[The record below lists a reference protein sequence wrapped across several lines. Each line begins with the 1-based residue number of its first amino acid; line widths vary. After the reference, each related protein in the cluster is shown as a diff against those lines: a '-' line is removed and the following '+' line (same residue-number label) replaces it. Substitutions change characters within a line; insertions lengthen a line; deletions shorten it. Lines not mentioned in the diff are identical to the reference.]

1 MGDKIMNKKTEKY
14 VIALGAFAIATLMI
28 SSATAA
34 PQIQGTTIINQ
45 IDIEKQT
52 INQSEQIE
60 GISIPGQNPDL
71 DELIDLLNF
80 EGFRDYFK
88 SIEFANLICSYD
100 ISDIVNSIEFLD
112 FLNTIVVQTLINHEV
127 FTDFLDSEDFQIF
140 IDNLNNNENSPE
152 PTPSYIM
159 GLLGLLIGL
168 LTWIPAW
175 IICWIIALPAG
186 ILAGILGLL
195 FAPTDTLLGA
205 AAFMVVTIALL
216 IAGPLW
222 PLVCFLGLGIW

>member
-1 MGDKIMNKKTEKY
+1 MKNMKKNIILFGA
-14 VIALGAFAIATLMI
+14 VAIALLMV
-28 SSATAA
+28 SSVTAVA
-34 PQIQGTTIINQ
+34 QTQGTTIINQ
-45 IDIEKQT
+45 IDVEKQT
-52 INQSEQIE
+52 INQLEQME

-100 ISDIVNSIEFLD
+100 MPDIVDSIEFQD
-112 FLNTIVVQTLINHEV
+112 FLNTIIVQIFINHEV

-140 IDNLNNNENSPE
+140 IDNLNNNENPPE
-152 PTPSYIM
+152 PTPSFIM

-175 IICWIIALPAG
+175 ILCWIIALPAG
-186 ILAGILGLL
+186 ILAGILVVLL
-195 FAPTDTLLGA
+195 IPTETLLGA
-205 AAFMVVTIALL
+205 AAFMVVTIGLL
-216 IAGPLW
+216 FAGPLW
-222 PLVCFLGLGIW
+222 PLVCFLGLAIW